1 MQKKYIWHSFSC
13 WAFSLLRFSKIKLIY
28 LYNLCKYFYNNGV
41 ILTLQGSILYPQSS
55 SILKYNPRHL
65 DLVMH
70 LVLKSYS
77 RCSTGVVHSEPK
89 ISNTYGP
96 HFVLLCKFTKAT
108 CQSRWYHLWNF
119 SVMPTILAKFQCCST
134 CKAWD
139 INSCPHFMPVV

>member
-1 MQKKYIWHSFSC
+1 M
-13 WAFSLLRFSKIKLIY
+13 
-28 LYNLCKYFYNNGV
+28 
-41 ILTLQGSILYPQSS
+41 
-55 SILKYNPRHL
+55 KYNPRHL

-89 ISNTYGP
+89 ISNIYGP

-119 SVMPTILAKFQCCST
+119 SVMPTILAKFSVVVHVKPEISILVLIVCLV
-134 CKAWD
+134 CKLNPSQVVVMMTSSKKFFIHVCKSKKFTSCGIFKVWD
-139 INSCPHFMPVV
+139 IRSGPHFVSTA